1 MGFKSAR
8 KNAGIKLR
16 EVADALGVT
25 EQAVCSWE
33 SGVKKP
39 RADKLLALANIYHCT
54 VDELLREEE

>member
-25 EQAVCSWE
+25 EQAVCAWE
-33 SGVKKP
+33 RGVKMP